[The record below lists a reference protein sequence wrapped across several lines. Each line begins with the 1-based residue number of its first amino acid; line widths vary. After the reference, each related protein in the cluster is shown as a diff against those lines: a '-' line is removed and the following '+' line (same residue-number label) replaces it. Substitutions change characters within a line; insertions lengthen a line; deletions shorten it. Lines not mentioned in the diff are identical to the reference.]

1 MAATPKRLD
10 VSELDFDEIKDNLK
24 VFLKGQTEFTDYDF
38 EGSGMNILLDT
49 LAYNTHYLA
58 FNANMLAN
66 EMFLDSSALRSSVT
80 SHAKTLGY
88 VPQSARAATATVEVS
103 LNTTN
108 ASATMDA
115 GTVFNTTIDGTA
127 FTFINATDVTA
138 TNIGNAIVFSDI
150 TLYEGTYVTSRYT
163 VDTQDVE
170 QRFLINDNRVDTRT
184 LTVKV
189 QNSSSDSTTTAYTE
203 ATDIAAVT
211 STSNVYFLQEVE
223 VGKFEVYFGDGVLG
237 KGLSDD
243 NIVILQY
250 VVSNKTEGN
259 GATTFTSAGAIDTV
273 TNVGVTTIS
282 SSAGGSEPESIESI
296 KLNAP
301 LDYSSQ
307 GRAVTSEDY
316 KTLVRQ
322 LYANTQA
329 VAVFGGET
337 GSFDTSLGVVSTP
350 EYGKV
355 FISIKSTTGENLTE
369 TQKEQLKTDLQP
381 FTVAS
386 ITPVIV
392 DPETMFLI
400 LTSNVNYDSN
410 ATTKGNAT
418 IESNVR
424 TTITNYNTDNLNT
437 FNGLFRHSKLVG
449 LIDSTDTSITSNTLS
464 VSLAKFFTPDTTQA
478 KSYNL
483 YYNNK
488 FFNPHAEHNK
498 DSGGIVASTGFGI
511 SGQTGLEFFFDDDGA
526 GNLRIYRL
534 VAGVRTYFNSTAG
547 TVDYANGTI
556 SINSVSIN
564 SVSNVDGAVATQI
577 RVTATPDSL
586 DVIPKRNQLL
596 EIDLVNTTI
605 TASVDNV
612 AVGNDSGQ
620 VSQTTTSSVSSTSG
634 Y

>member
-1 MAATPKRLD
+1 MATTPKRLD
-10 VSELDFDEIKDNLK
+10 VTELDFDEIKDNLK

-66 EMFLDSSALRSSVT
+66 EMFLDSSALRSSVV

-88 VPQSARAATATVEVS
+88 VPQSPRAATATVEVA
-103 LNTTN
+103 LTTTN
-108 ASATMDA
+108 ATATMSA
-115 GTVFNTTIDGTA
+115 GTVFNTTIDGTS
-127 FTFINATDVTA
+127 FTFVNPTETTA
-138 TNIGNAIVFSDI
+138 TNIGNAVVFSNLV
-150 TLYEGTYVTSRYT
+150 LYEGTYVTSRYT

-170 QRFLINDNRVDTRT
+170 QRFLINEDRVDTRT

-189 QNSSSDSTTTAYTE
+189 QNSSSDSTTTTYTL
-203 ATDIAAVT
+203 ADDIAAVT

-223 VGKFEVYFGDGVLG
+223 DGKFEVYFGDGVLG
-237 KGLSDD
+237 KGLSDN
-243 NIVILQY
+243 NIVFLQY
-250 VVSNKTEGN
+250 VVSNKSEGN
-259 GATTFTSAGAIDTV
+259 GATTFTSSGAIDGV
-273 TNVGVTTIS
+273 TDVGVTTIQS
-282 SSAGGSEPESIESI
+282 SIGGSEAESIESI

-329 VAVFGGET
+329 VSVFGGES

-369 TQKEQLKTDLQP
+369 TQKEQLKTNLQP

-400 LTSNVNYDSN
+400 LTSNVNFDSN
-410 ATTKGNAT
+410 ATTKGSAT

-449 LIDSTDTSITSNTLS
+449 LIDSTDPSITSNTLS
-464 VSLAKFFTPDTTQA
+464 VSLAKLFTPDTSKA

-483 YYNNK
+483 YYNNRLL
-488 FFNPHAEHNK
+488 NPHNEHNK
-498 DSGGIVASTGFGI
+498 ESGGIVASTGFGI

-534 VAGVRTYFNSTAG
+534 VGGVRTYFNSTAG
-547 TVDYANGTI
+547 TVDYVNGTI
-556 SINSVSIN
+556 SVNSVFIN
-564 SVSNVDGAVATQI
+564 SVSNVDGATSTQI
-577 RVTATPDSL
+577 RVTATPNSL
-586 DVIPKRNQLL
+586 DIIPKRNQLL
-596 EIDLVNTTI
+596 EIDLVNTTV
-605 TASVDNV
+605 TASVDNAV
-612 AVGNDSGQ
+612 VGNDSGQ
-620 VSQTTTSSVSSTSG
+620 VSQITTSSVSSTSG

>member
-1 MAATPKRLD
+1 MAATPKRLN
-10 VSELDFDEIKDNLK
+10 VTELDFDDIKDNLK

-66 EMFLDSSALRSSVT
+66 EMFLDSSALRSSVV

-88 VPQSARAATATVEVS
+88 IPASARAASATVGVA
-103 LNTTN
+103 LNTSN
-108 ASATMDA
+108 ASATMSA

-127 FTFINATDVTA
+127 FTFINPTETTA
-138 TNIGNAIVFSDI
+138 TNIGNSIVFSDLVI
-150 TLYEGTYVTSRYT
+150 YEGSFITTRYT
-163 VDTQDVE
+163 VDTANVE
-170 QRFLINDNRVDTRT
+170 QRFIINDNRVDTRT

-189 QNSSSDSTTTAYTE
+189 QNSASDSTTTTYTL
-203 ATDIAAVT
+203 ADDIAAVT

-223 VGKFEVYFGDGVLG
+223 NNQFEVYFGDGVLG

-250 VVSNKTEGN
+250 VVSNKAEGN
-259 GATTFTSAGAIDTV
+259 GATSFTSAGAIDGIS
-273 TNVGVTTIS
+273 NVDVFTIS
-282 SSAGGSEPESIESI
+282 SSIGGSEPESIESI

-301 LDYSSQ
+301 LDYASQ

-316 KTLVRQ
+316 KTLARQ

-400 LTSNVNYDSN
+400 LTSNVNFDSN

-424 TTITNYNTDNLNT
+424 DTISNYNTDNLNT
-437 FNGLFRHSKLVG
+437 FNGMFRHSKLVG
-449 LIDSTDTSITSNTLS
+449 LIDSADTSITSNTLS
-464 VSLAKFFTPDTTQA
+464 VSLAKLFTPDITQA

-488 FFNPHAEHNK
+488 FFNPHTEHNK

-534 VAGVRTYFNSTAG
+534 VAGVRTYFSSTAG
-547 TVDYANGTI
+547 TVDYVNGTI
-556 SINSVSIN
+556 SINSVFIN
-564 SVSNVDGAVATQI
+564 SVSDVDGANSSQI

-596 EIDLVNTTI
+596 EIDLVNTSI